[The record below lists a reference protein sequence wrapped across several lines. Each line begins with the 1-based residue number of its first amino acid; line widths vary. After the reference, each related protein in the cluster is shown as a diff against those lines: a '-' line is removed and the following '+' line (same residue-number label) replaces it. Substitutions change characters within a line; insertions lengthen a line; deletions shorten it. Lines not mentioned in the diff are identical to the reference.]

1 MQVVSYKIIPEPDK
15 NSVTYSKNYRIF
27 SAAEPVP
34 GAVKIVDFSE
44 SIDLGTALPQNIIRK
59 FRYSFDMGNWSLW
72 YDLDPTDLSN
82 IEDLLF
88 NEADVF
94 FEVKYEYD
102 DTTYNPLTTEL
113 KVNFVKFNIQST
125 KISES
130 LYTPTVYCSSE
141 RCPAIVAER
150 EASFKPYEV
159 GTAIGIARELS
170 YQTTKIFGHEVVY
183 FKTEPDRTGG
193 DFIFKEWTLFETV
206 DRKCV
211 KVVVP
216 NNTFP
221 DNKPQFTEFGI
232 DFEVPFEIHID
243 HVYFQSIFGPG
254 TQPRKR
260 DYMYFPLTNRMYEIQ
275 GSYLYR
281 GFMMEPLYWKIQLTK
296 FHPNIDMVMKA
307 VDRKFLDNI
316 IISSDQLFGK
326 QAEVQKKD
334 ALDKQQYK
342 TISNR
347 FDETRRS
354 LHPDLINRILDHTFN
369 YAPLIEYYYDMS
381 GVKQVIANYVI
392 ASNGN
397 SEDQYLTPTAPYSVY
412 AYEGSPIFSAWQR
425 RQLNTGDTNI
435 GASSQAT
442 IKMDGPKD
450 SYTALGKYVVVE
462 GYKNLALNPTKRQS
476 ITVNSSGSLQFK
488 QSDHAVVYKAV
499 ASTGN
504 TPNMT
509 FSALIKFNKGTQD
522 IRILDGYDNLLGI
535 GLRVTCSLVD
545 NSGTP
550 YSTFYVQINGTS
562 YPFVIGDLEYDK
574 WYSLIVPVS
583 SQYGQLQLN
592 LYSFGQDPANI
603 KNFNSLV
610 SVYSG
615 SANPGNFTF
624 VTDQNWALP
633 SANYSIANI
642 RLFNTMVQ
650 PEDHEFIVS
659 QLFIRD
665 ESLLELIDNA
675 RPKLNVPFI
684 AINS

>member
-1 MQVVSYKIIPEPDK
+1 
-15 NSVTYSKNYRIF
+15 
-27 SAAEPVP
+27 
-34 GAVKIVDFSE
+34 
-44 SIDLGTALPQNIIRK
+44 
-59 FRYSFDMGNWSLW
+59 
-72 YDLDPTDLSN
+72 
-82 IEDLLF
+82 
-88 NEADVF
+88 
-94 FEVKYEYD
+94 
-102 DTTYNPLTTEL
+102 
-113 KVNFVKFNIQST
+113 
-125 KISES
+125 
-130 LYTPTVYCSSE
+130 
-141 RCPAIVAER
+141 
-150 EASFKPYEV
+150 
-159 GTAIGIARELS
+159 
-170 YQTTKIFGHEVVY
+170 
-183 FKTEPDRTGG
+183 
-193 DFIFKEWTLFETV
+193 
-206 DRKCV
+206 
-211 KVVVP
+211 
-216 NNTFP
+216 
-221 DNKPQFTEFGI
+221 
-232 DFEVPFEIHID
+232 
-243 HVYFQSIFGPG
+243 
-254 TQPRKR
+254 
-260 DYMYFPLTNRMYEIQ
+260 
-275 GSYLYR
+275 
-281 GFMMEPLYWKIQLTK
+281 
-296 FHPNIDMVMKA
+296 
-307 VDRKFLDNI
+307 
-316 IISSDQLFGK
+316 
-326 QAEVQKKD
+326 
-334 ALDKQQYK
+334 
-342 TISNR
+342 
-347 FDETRRS
+347 
-354 LHPDLINRILDHTFN
+354 
-369 YAPLIEYYYDMS
+369 
-381 GVKQVIANYVI
+381 
-392 ASNGN
+392 
-397 SEDQYLTPTAPYSVY
+397 VY
-412 AYEGSPIFSAWQR
+412 AYEGSSIFSAWQR

-476 ITVNSSGSLQFK
+476 ITVNAGGALQFK

-522 IRILDGYDNLLGI
+522 IRILDGYDNLLGT

-545 NSGTP
+545 NSGIP

-610 SVYSG
+610 SVYTG

-675 RPKLNVPFI
+675 RPRLNVPFI
-684 AINS
+684 AINR